1 MKTMKSWFGKY
12 KGAENKHSRQ
22 IYFIFAGILILIWIF
37 YYILCYYQ
45 MPVGDDL
52 LAPVLYG
59 VSTLCRCD
67 RMETVREG
75 RNY

>member
-45 MPVGDDL
+45 MPVGD
-52 LAPVLYG
+52 G